1 MKVTVAISNRHV
13 HLTEETFNKLFGNEK
28 LEVKRMLNQI
38 GEFASNLTVDLEC
51 NGKTI
56 EHVRVV
62 GPIRKYDQVELLGS
76 DLEFFGITAPTRR
89 SGMLDETPGITIVN
103 GDKKVTLKGGVI
115 RAERHVHVNSKD
127 ADNLNLHERDTLIVH
142 GKTKDFTANV
152 KVSDNGYYELHIDKD
167 EAIEYGL
174 ETGDEIEFEKV
185 ENR

>member
-13 HLTEETFNKLFGNEK
+13 HLTESTFSKLFGNQK
-28 LEVKRMLNQI
+28 LEVKRMLNQV
-38 GEFASNLTVDLEC
+38 GEFASNSTVDLEC
-51 NGKTI
+51 NGKKI

-62 GPIRKYDQVELLGS
+62 GPIRDYDQVELLGS
-76 DLEFFGITAPTRR
+76 DLDYFGISAPTRR
-89 SGMLDETPGITIVN
+89 SGALEDTPGITIIN
-103 GDKKVTLKGGVI
+103 GDNRVRLESGVI

-127 ADNLNLHERDTLIVH
+127 VDKLNLHERDTLIMH
-142 GKTKDFTANV
+142 GKNKDFYANV
-152 KVSDNGYYELHIDKD
+152 KVSDNGFYELHIDKD